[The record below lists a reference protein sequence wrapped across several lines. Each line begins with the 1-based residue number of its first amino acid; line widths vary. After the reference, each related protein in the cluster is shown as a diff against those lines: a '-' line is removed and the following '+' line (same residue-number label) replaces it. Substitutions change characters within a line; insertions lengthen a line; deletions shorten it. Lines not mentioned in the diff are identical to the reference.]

1 MHNKNYKK
9 AIVFALCLTMLMPL
23 GSMAVSSASDDTSS
37 AVDSAAETTDS
48 AAETTDESS
57 AEGADSEAADSEA
70 ADGEEADG
78 EETDSEAAAGEEAEG
93 DAEAQE
99 AEEGEDAE
107 EEEEE
112 TPLTDD
118 EALALAELAVS
129 NDKFELYLDE
139 KNERLAYKIKETGDI
154 WWSSPVNV
162 ELDTT
167 ILDPDKG
174 RDMASAQRKQVASTS
189 GFKLG
194 DVGETNRGET
204 SVTYTN
210 KCTVSWD
217 VQSDR
222 VVETVKYRIRNSK
235 NKYDILYKINYVLE
249 DDCLYAY
256 VDKGDIEQVN
266 TSSLDGHIL
275 TKLEIMPYFAAADST
290 QEGYMI
296 IPDGTGAVI
305 NYNNG
310 KSNYQDYAQQI
321 YGRDYTTVPLNAPR
335 VTQQA
340 YMPVMATVTG
350 NKGVV
355 MVATDGDAN
364 VYAHAQVCGQEKQ
377 AYNNCY
383 FEFEVKST
391 DSFFMSGDSSTRLT
405 VFEKGD
411 IKTDRF
417 GVRYFPV
424 NSSSDVNYADCAE
437 VYRNYLIKEKGLEAK
452 ATPNN
457 NDLYLDLYGGVMK
470 DTSILGI
477 PFNLKTEITGFDQA
491 KEILNQF
498 RDDGVASMTVNY
510 NDWTNDSIKKKISTE
525 ADPSGTLGGSS
536 DWEDLLKL
544 DDNITVVPSMNNFTM
559 SSSSWGYMTL
569 TSTAI
574 RVSNAYSRQ
583 SSYSPAFGV
592 AEKGVSPALLTPNK
606 YSTVFSE
613 MLESYADEK
622 LDSVGFGYYSTRLV
636 SDFSKS
642 DFSSR
647 SNTMKILTEGY
658 QKAKDQLGTV
668 YASGANAFLLPYVNN
683 VSNIPVY
690 SSSFNVTDYDIP
702 FYQMV
707 IHGYLDYASTP
718 VNKSSN
724 TDEVFLLSL
733 ASGSQI
739 HYDLTYVDADT
750 LQDTDYDELYY
761 THYSGWMDMAAKQYK
776 AAQEILAGVSDYTI
790 TKYERSDD
798 GKKFTTTYSKDG
810 QPDVVVKVDTDLLE
824 AEVDGKIIPL
834 ADCVEGGIE

>member
-37 AVDSAAETTDS
+37 AVDSAAETADS
-48 AAETTDESS
+48 AAETTEESS
-57 AEGADSEAADSEA
+57 AEEETSVEETAEEEAADEEASDSEAAEEDAEA
-70 ADGEEADG
+70 AE
-78 EETDSEAAAGEEAEG
+78 GEEAE
-93 DAEAQE
+93 
-99 AEEGEDAE
+99 AE

-112 TPLTDD
+112 EEVPLTDD
-118 EALALAELAVS
+118 EALALAELALS
-129 NDKFELYLDE
+129 NDNFEVYLDE
-139 KNERLAYKIKETGDI
+139 KNERLAFKTKSTGDI

-210 KCTVSWD
+210 KCTVKWD

-222 VVETVKYRIRNSK
+222 IVETVQYRIKNSK
-235 NKYDILYKINYVLE
+235 NRYDILYKINYVLE

-296 IPDGTGAVI
+296 VPDGTGAVI

-310 KSNYQDYAQQI
+310 KANYQDYVQQV

-391 DSFFMSGDSSTRLT
+391 DTFFMSGDSSTRLT

-417 GVRYFPV
+417 GVRYFPI
-424 NSSSDVNYADCAE
+424 NGGSNDVNYADCAE
-437 VYRNYLIKEKGLEAK
+437 VYRNYLINDKGLEAK
-452 ATPNN
+452 ATANN

-525 ADPSGTLGGSS
+525 ADPSGTLGGSG

-544 DDNITVVPSMNNFTM
+544 DDNIKIVPSMNNFTM
-559 SSSSWGYMTL
+559 SSGSWGYMTL

-622 LDSVGFGYYSTRLV
+622 LDAVGFGFYSTRLV

-642 DFSSR
+642 DSSSR
-647 SNTMKILTEGY
+647 SNTMKILTDGY

-668 YASGANAFLLPYVNN
+668 YASGANAYLLPYVNN

-707 IHGYLDYASTP
+707 IHGYLDYSSTP

>member
-37 AVDSAAETTDS
+37 AVDSAAETTDF

-93 DAEAQE
+93 DAEAE
-99 AEEGEDAE
+99 KAEEGEDAE

-296 IPDGTGAVI
+296 VPDGTGAVI

>member
-37 AVDSAAETTDS
+37 AVDSAAETTDF

-93 DAEAQE
+93 DAEAEE

-296 IPDGTGAVI
+296 VPDGTGAVI

>member
-70 ADGEEADG
+70 ADGEE
-78 EETDSEAAAGEEAEG
+78 TDSEAAAGEEAEG
-93 DAEAQE
+93 DAEAEE

>member
-70 ADGEEADG
+70 ADGEEAGG